1 MALTGQGVLCATAAA
16 VFNVVK
22 VCSVRNT
29 TQTDRDALIDA
40 FRPLCLRDDPVAPGS
55 LSSGK
60 NHQSVFILDPFR
72 IATVG
77 PRTTAPR
84 RSTFSALFSGQ
95 KRTRHA

>member
-1 MALTGQGVLCATAAA
+1 MALTGQGALCARAAA

-55 LSSGK
+55 F
-60 NHQSVFILDPFR
+60 V
-72 IATVG
+72 
-77 PRTTAPR
+77 
-84 RSTFSALFSGQ
+84 
-95 KRTRHA
+95 